1 MHYVNF
7 ERTVNALRKFQCIQ
21 CFNNDNKSLYACI
34 LINRCQMAEDANY
47 PFAYSKYHGQG
58 VERKVRVVII
68 YGIE

>member
-1 MHYVNF
+1 
-7 ERTVNALRKFQCIQ
+7 
-21 CFNNDNKSLYACI
+21 
-34 LINRCQMAEDANY
+34 MAEDANY